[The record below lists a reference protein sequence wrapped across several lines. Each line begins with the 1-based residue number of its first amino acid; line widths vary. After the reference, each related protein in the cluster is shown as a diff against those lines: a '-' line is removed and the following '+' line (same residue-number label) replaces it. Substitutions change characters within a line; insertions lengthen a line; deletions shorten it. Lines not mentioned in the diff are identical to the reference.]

1 MMGLRG
7 MSGAVV
13 NVGVAMDGVGG
24 DADVVSTDGGAVDAL
39 PLGDRKLKALDI
51 LQRNFTWL
59 DGVSCWGE
67 LGELVC
73 EALHNTL

>member
-1 MMGLRG
+1 MGLRG

-13 NVGVAMDGVGG
+13 NVGVAVDGVGS
-24 DADVVSTDGGAVDAL
+24 DANVISTDEGAVDAL

-73 EALHNTL
+73 EAVHNTL